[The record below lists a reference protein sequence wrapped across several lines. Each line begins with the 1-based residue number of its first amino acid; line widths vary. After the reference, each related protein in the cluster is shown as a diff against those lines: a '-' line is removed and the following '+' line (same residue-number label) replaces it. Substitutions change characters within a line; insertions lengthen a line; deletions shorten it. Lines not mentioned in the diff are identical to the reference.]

1 MNSITVERVCAAAEN
16 LLNGKNIDKLS
27 DKTQRFVPLDDWC
40 FVDEEY
46 KNDFL
51 NLGLNSID
59 SIFNFQ
65 SGENLTKKNLA
76 DYRSR
81 TRFQLGTPPKTL
93 FLKRY
98 QRPPLNVQLDKAL
111 DNHAPISCGMFEAN
125 AAKILTAA
133 SVNTAKVIAY
143 GQQMNLIFENKSFMI
158 TEQVPA
164 AQSLEQK
171 LPEYFNNSD
180 KAKNL
185 SKRRNFIIKL
195 ANFIKTFHNTGFCHR
210 DLYLCHIFCDENE
223 KFTLIDLA
231 RAFQPWL
238 TKSRY
243 RIKDIAQLYYSAP
256 GKYFSR
262 TDRLR
267 FYKAYKKQ
275 KKLNTDDKTFIR
287 KVVNKTR
294 TMTAHDKKH
303 GRNAPY
309 TQMR

>member
-1 MNSITVERVCAAAEN
+1 
-16 LLNGKNIDKLS
+16 
-27 DKTQRFVPLDDWC
+27 
-40 FVDEEY
+40 
-46 KNDFL
+46 
-51 NLGLNSID
+51 
-59 SIFNFQ
+59 
-65 SGENLTKKNLA
+65 
-76 DYRSR
+76 
-81 TRFQLGTPPKTL
+81 
-93 FLKRY
+93 
-98 QRPPLNVQLDKAL
+98 
-111 DNHAPISCGMFEAN
+111 
-125 AAKILTAA
+125 
-133 SVNTAKVIAY
+133 
-143 GQQMNLIFENKSFMI
+143 MI
-158 TEQVPA
+158 TEKVPA